1 MPCVRKL
8 NNTAVTTIIV
18 IPLIAIVS
26 PNVSLLLSEGA
37 ESEDNFIFPDRTNE
51 RAPSINE
58 AELIDEFEEE
68 EPFPLL
74 FFRLVFLG
82 ITRYILMI

>member
-1 MPCVRKL
+1 MRKL
-8 NNTAVTTIIV
+8 NKTATIAIIE
-18 IPLIAIVS
+18 IPPIAIVS
-26 PNVSLLLSEGA
+26 PNVSLLLSEEEA
-37 ESEDNFIFPDRTNE
+37 EAEDNFIFPDRTNE

-68 EPFPLL
+68 PFPLL